1 MKEPE
6 SAKGVILGLLLLLL
20 LYIIFFA
27 PDLQKLFKETKQV
40 SRQSFICY
48 NIIINI

>member
-6 SAKGVILGLLLLLL
+6 SAKGVILGILLLL